1 MSVHALM
8 NLASIADEDRPY
20 VVLYLSAL
28 FTLPL
33 SFPDGTRLTHEE
45 VINLLDKET
54 ISYDVNYGVSSVAA
68 ELLSVSIKVE
78 VSKYATGI
86 SLLRDLIYHSEF
98 AEDRLGV
105 TIAKIQQNLPQYKR
119 DGNGVAGAVSTDLT
133 YDASCTARYS
143 TVTGLMEWVPRISKE
158 LKENPK
164 EVVQKIKKVLAIS
177 TFLSSVLSLVL
188 TLVIVTDPSS
198 FRFSVTGN
206 VLDIP
211 KPKAD
216 WENFRRRSASGS
228 TPVCHYF
235 SLQWRILKDPISRW
249 SPPRSD

>member
-1 MSVHALM
+1 M
-8 NLASIADEDRPY
+8 NLASIANEDRPY

-54 ISYDVNYGVSSVAA
+54 IGYGAAFGVSGAA
-68 ELLSVSIKVE
+68 SELLSVSIKVE

-105 TIAKIQQNLPQYKR
+105 TIAKIQQSLPQYKR
-119 DGNGVAGAVSTDLT
+119 DGNGVANAVSTDLT
-133 YDASCTARYS
+133 FDASCTTRCS
-143 TVTGLMEWVPRISKE
+143 SVTGMMEWVPRISKE

-164 EVVQKIKKVLAIS
+164 DVVQKMKKVQAIS
-177 TFLSSVLSLVL
+177 TFYV
-188 TLVIVTDPSS
+188 VIFVIGAYPCD
-198 FRFSVTGN
+198 
-206 VLDIP
+206 
-211 KPKAD
+211 
-216 WENFRRRSASGS
+216 
-228 TPVCHYF
+228 
-235 SLQWRILKDPISRW
+235 
-249 SPPRSD
+249 SD

>member
-1 MSVHALM
+1 MSRYASRLDSLDIVLTRIDQSEFVSVHALM
-8 NLASIADEDRPY
+8 NLASVANEDRPY
-20 VVLYLSAL
+20 VVLYLNAL

-54 ISYDVNYGVSSVAA
+54 VSYDTAFGVNGSAS

-105 TIAKIQQNLPQYKR
+105 TIAKMQQSLPQYKR
-119 DGNGVAGAVSTDLT
+119 DGNGVAEAVSSDLT
-133 YDASCTARYS
+133 YDASCTARCG
-143 TVTGLMEWVPRISKE
+143 TVTGMMEWVPRISKE

-164 EVVQKIKKVLAIS
+164 EIVRRMKKVQAIS
-177 TFLSSVLSLVL
+177 MFFVVVPTCFVVGAYPC
-188 TLVIVTDPSS
+188 D
-198 FRFSVTGN
+198 
-206 VLDIP
+206 
-211 KPKAD
+211 
-216 WENFRRRSASGS
+216 
-228 TPVCHYF
+228 
-235 SLQWRILKDPISRW
+235 
-249 SPPRSD
+249 SD

>member
-1 MSVHALM
+1 M
-8 NLASIADEDRPY
+8 NLASVANEDRPY
-20 VVLYLSAL
+20 VVLYLNAL

-54 ISYDVNYGVSSVAA
+54 VNYDANFGVSGPAG
-68 ELLSVSIKVE
+68 ELLSVSIKIE

-105 TIAKIQQNLPQYKR
+105 TIAKLQQSLPQYKR

-133 YDASCTARYS
+133 FDESCTARCA
-143 TVTGLMEWVPRISKE
+143 TVTGMMEWVPRISKE
-158 LKENPK
+158 LKESPK
-164 EVVQKIKKVLAIS
+164 EVVRKMKKIQAIS
-177 TFLSSVLSLVL
+177 TFFLVFLTCLSMVLI
-188 TLVIVTDPSS
+188 LVIVTDPSS

-206 VLDIP
+206 VLDTS

-216 WENFRRRSASGS
+216 WENFRPRSASGS
-228 TPVCHYF
+228 TPVCPYF
-235 SLQWRILKDPISRW
+235 LLGLAYTERPT
-249 SPPRSD
+249 